1 MSLSYF
7 ATCLLFIGK
16 IKKMKEKIKIS
27 IIIGTRPNLIKIS
40 PLVRKIKEDQSIE
53 LQFINTGQHYD
64 YELDEIFIKELNL
77 PKPIFLNVGSGTQG
91 EQTGN
96 ALIKIEKELINFKP
110 NITVVIGDTNSTL
123 AGALSS
129 VKLHIPVAHIEAG
142 LRSFDRKM
150 PEEINRIV
158 IDHISDI
165 LLVPTENA
173 IKNLKNE
180 GIPNEKIFFVQDITV
195 DACLQNYEIAKNSE
209 ILKKLDINDDFVLV
223 TLHRQENVDNKENL
237 CNILDA
243 IMEISKSKEVIFP
256 IHPRTLKNLKSFN
269 VFEEYSKDIRFIKPV
284 GYFDFLKLLVSA
296 SCVVT
301 DSGGIQK
308 EALILKTPCVT
319 TRTTTE
325 WIETI
330 NLNANV
336 IVGSDKEKIIE
347 DVSKRSSKDFREFMK
362 KIENPY
368 GDGKTSEKIL
378 KTINSFCLKK

>member
-1 MSLSYF
+1 
-7 ATCLLFIGK
+7 
-16 IKKMKEKIKIS
+16 MKNKIKIS

-40 PLVRKIKEDQSIE
+40 PLVRKIKEDPDID

-77 PKPIFLNVGSGTQG
+77 PKLVFLNVGSGTQG

-110 NITVVIGDTNSTL
+110 KIVIVIGDTNSTL
-123 AGALSS
+123 AGALAS

-158 IDHISDI
+158 VDHISDI
-165 LLVPTENA
+165 LFIPTENA

-180 GIPNEKIFFVQDITV
+180 GIPDEKIFFVQDISV
-195 DACLQNYEIAKNSE
+195 DACLRNYEIAKNSE
-209 ILKKLDINDDFVLV
+209 ILKKLEIDDDFVLV
-223 TLHRQENVDNKENL
+223 TLHRQENVDSKENL

-243 IMEISKSKEVIFP
+243 LIEISKNKEVIFP
-256 IHPRTLKNLKSFN
+256 LHPRTLKNLKSFN
-269 VFEEYSKDIRFIKPV
+269 VFEKYSKNIRFIKPL
-284 GYFDFLKLLVSA
+284 GYFDFLKLLASA

-319 TRTTTE
+319 ARATTE

-330 NLNANV
+330 NTDANV
-336 IVGSDKEKIIE
+336 LVGSDKEKLIE
-347 DVSKRSSKDFREFMK
+347 EVSKRSSKAFHEFMK
-362 KIENPY
+362 KIEHPY
-368 GDGKTSEKIL
+368 GCGKASEQIL
-378 KTINSFCLKK
+378 MYLNNNKF

>member
-1 MSLSYF
+1 
-7 ATCLLFIGK
+7 
-16 IKKMKEKIKIS
+16 MKNKIKIS

-40 PLVRKIKEDQSIE
+40 PLVRRIKGDQSIE
-53 LQFINTGQHYD
+53 FQIINTGQHYD

-77 PKPIFLNVGSGTQG
+77 PEPVFLNIGSGTQG

-96 ALIKIEKELINFKP
+96 ALIKIEKELIEFKP
-110 NITVVIGDTNSTL
+110 SISVVIGDTNSTL
-123 AGALSS
+123 AGALAS

-150 PEEINRIV
+150 PEEINRIIV
-158 IDHISDI
+158 DHISDV
-165 LLVPTENA
+165 LFVPTENA

-180 GIPNEKIFFVQDITV
+180 GIPDEKIFFVQDISV
-195 DACLQNYEIAKNSE
+195 DACLQNYEIAKKSG
-209 ILKKLDINDDFVLV
+209 ILKKLDINNNFILV
-223 TLHRQENVDNKENL
+223 TLHRQENVDNKKNL

-243 IMEISKSKEVIFP
+243 LMEISKSKEVIFP

-269 VFEEYSKDIRFIKPV
+269 VFENYSKKIRFIKPI
-284 GYFDFLKLLVSA
+284 GYFDFLKLIGEA

-319 TRTTTE
+319 ARTTTE

-336 IVGSDKEKIIE
+336 IVGSDKERILE
-347 DVSKRSSKDFREFMK
+347 EVSKRSSKEFHKFMK

-368 GDGKTSEKIL
+368 GDGKASKRIIEYIK
-378 KTINSFCLKK
+378 NVWD

>member
-1 MSLSYF
+1 
-7 ATCLLFIGK
+7 
-16 IKKMKEKIKIS
+16 MKANIKIS
-27 IIIGTRPNLIKIS
+27 IIVGTRPNLIKIS
-40 PLVRKIKEDQSIE
+40 PLVRRIKGDPDID

-77 PKPIFLNVGSGTQG
+77 PKSVNLEVGSGNQG
-91 EQTGN
+91 EQIGN
-96 ALIKIEKELINFKP
+96 ALIKIEKELIEFKP
-110 NITVVIGDTNSTL
+110 DIVIVIGDTNSTL
-123 AGALSS
+123 AGALAS

-150 PEEINRIV
+150 PEEINRIAV
-158 IDHISDI
+158 DHISDM

-173 IKNLKNE
+173 IKNLKAE
-180 GIPNEKIFFVQDITV
+180 GIIDEKIFFVQDITV
-195 DACLQNYEIAKNSE
+195 DACIENYEIAKNSE

-223 TLHRQENVDNKENL
+223 TLHRQENVDIKENL

-243 IMEISKSKEVIFP
+243 LIEISKSRDVIFP
-256 IHPRTLKNLKSFN
+256 LHPRTLKNLKSFD
-269 VFEEYSKDIRFIKPV
+269 VFEEYSKDIRFIKPL

-296 SCVVT
+296 SCIVT

-336 IVGSDKEKIIE
+336 LVSSDKEKIIE
-347 DVSKRSSKDFREFMK
+347 EVSKRLSKEFREFMK

-368 GDGKTSEKIL
+368 GDGKTSERIIKYI
-378 KTINSFCLKK
+378 KNVWD

>member
-1 MSLSYF
+1 MKD
-7 ATCLLFIGK
+7 K
-16 IKKMKEKIKIS
+16 IKVS

-40 PLVRKIKEDQSIE
+40 PLLRKIKEDQSIE

-64 YELDEIFIKELNL
+64 YELDGIFIKELNL
-77 PKPIFLNVGSGTQG
+77 LEPVFLNIGSGTQG

-96 ALIKIEKELINFKP
+96 GLIKIEKELIKFKP
-110 NITVVIGDTNSTL
+110 DISVVIGDTNSTL
-123 AGALSS
+123 AGALASA
-129 VKLHIPVAHIEAG
+129 KLNIPVAHIEAG

-150 PEEINRIV
+150 PEEINRTV
-158 IDHISDI
+158 VDHISDM
-165 LLVPTENA
+165 LFVPTENA

-180 GIPNEKIFFVQDITV
+180 GILDEKIFFVQDISV
-195 DACLQNYEIAKNSE
+195 DACLQNDEIAKKSE
-209 ILKKLDINDDFVLV
+209 ILKKLNVNNDFILV
-223 TLHRQENVDNKENL
+223 TLHRQENVDIKENL

-243 IMEISKSKEVIFP
+243 IIEISKSREVIFP
-256 IHPRTLKNLKSFN
+256 IHPRTLKNLKLFDI
-269 VFEEYSKDIRFIKPV
+269 FENYSKKIKIIKPL
-284 GYFDFLKLLVSA
+284 GCFDFLKLLGCA

-336 IVGSDKEKIIE
+336 LVGSDKEKIVE
-347 DVSKRSSKDFREFMK
+347 EVPKRSSKEFHKFMK
-362 KIENPY
+362 KIKNPY
-368 GDGKTSEKIL
+368 GDGKASERIIKYI
-378 KTINSFCLKK
+378 KNVWN